1 MGSGE
6 AKKFRDMYGS
16 AGRHGQ
22 SFWEEEKDNVGMRL
36 LKNMGWAMGQG
47 LGKDGNGRTD
57 HVKQFRKK
65 DNSGIG
71 AKAGTRDEAFKASQ
85 ELFNDVLSRLSVG
98 GGGGGAADA
107 GESEGATLGTAAKS
121 VRGVMAR
128 RQMTRRFCRAAPGEA
143 AIAAV
148 GNMAVG
154 HMAGAAS
161 MDEIFG
167 RKSGGASA
175 GKDDETDA
183 QPERPPELQQ
193 TTSSVSVSDYFA
205 QRRAQLGLG
214 GSASSGGSASVGFTL
229 DDQAAFADAMQ
240 AKAYGGRRGLGL
252 GGDNDDERTASGRS
266 RMAAQYGMAAPPPM
280 ASQSAVAPPSS
291 ASHTA
296 NGVAASAPAER
307 KGAAKAAKMEK
318 KEAKAEKKAA
328 REAAAAKAA
337 EAAEAEEAAAKAA
350 RKAERKAQRKA
361 ARKAERKAEKKAA
374 KAASASAVPNASVSP
389 ASSKKAEGAAAAEP
403 AAALTKKRKR
413 A

>member
-1 MGSGE
+1 
-6 AKKFRDMYGS
+6 MYGS

-167 RKSGGASA
+167 RKSGGAGAS
-175 GKDDETDA
+175 KDDETDA
-183 QPERPPELQQ
+183 QSERPPELQQ
-193 TTSSVSVSDYFA
+193 TTSTVSVSHWTGLHWTALDWTGLDWTGLDWA
-205 QRRAQLGLG
+205 GLG
-214 GSASSGGSASVGFTL
+214 
-229 DDQAAFADAMQ
+229 
-240 AKAYGGRRGLGL
+240 
-252 GGDNDDERTASGRS
+252 
-266 RMAAQYGMAAPPPM
+266 
-280 ASQSAVAPPSS
+280 
-291 ASHTA
+291 
-296 NGVAASAPAER
+296 
-307 KGAAKAAKMEK
+307 
-318 KEAKAEKKAA
+318 
-328 REAAAAKAA
+328 
-337 EAAEAEEAAAKAA
+337 
-350 RKAERKAQRKA
+350 
-361 ARKAERKAEKKAA
+361 
-374 KAASASAVPNASVSP
+374 
-389 ASSKKAEGAAAAEP
+389 
-403 AAALTKKRKR
+403 
-413 A
+413 